1 MADTVTKTTP
11 DDPDTTPRA
20 GHEFDTEARKQWK
33 IVLRRFLRHRMAMI
47 SLSVLVLIVLAAIVL
62 PWFLQYDHTYTGGG
76 RYEDPGPDHPL
87 GTDNLGR
94 DMLAMLV
101 RGTQFSLLI
110 AVVVAA
116 MATVIGVTLG
126 AVAGLL
132 GGWVD
137 TLFMR
142 LVDLWLIIPQLALV
156 ALAASAFGSSWYLVA
171 IALGLFSWMSVA
183 RINRGLTL
191 SLANQEFV
199 EAARAM
205 GASNTRIVV
214 KHILP
219 NLTGVITV
227 NATLAVATA
236 VLAEAALSFIGLG
249 VNIPDTS
256 LGLIINNNYAQLE
269 LRPWLFWA
277 PFLVIVLIS
286 LTVNFIGDGIRDA
299 FDPKQTKVRA

>member
-1 MADTVTKTTP
+1 MTKTTP